1 MRYPIQKY
9 HFKSVFTALI
19 IALLFCFRE
28 SRVIM
33 RVDIWSDVVCP
44 FCYIGKKRLEA
55 AAEQAGVELEVHWH
69 SFELDPDAP
78 KIQSISNSER
88 LAKKYARSLAEVEDM
103 QRNIADMAKAE
114 GIEFNWE
121 KANSG
126 NTFNAHRIIHLAQS
140 KGLGSEAKEAFF
152 YSYMTQGLPIG
163 ERETLE
169 DVAARIGLNPVEV
182 DDVLNSDEY
191 ADFVKFDEEVAHE
204 QLKVTGVPFFV
215 FDQRVA
221 LAGAQPRE
229 VFVQVI
235 EKARETQKDEDLSA
249 VEDAATC
256 QDDSCQPPQG

>member
-1 MRYPIQKY
+1 
-9 HFKSVFTALI
+9 
-19 IALLFCFRE
+19 
-28 SRVIM
+28 M

-69 SFELDPDAP
+69 SYELDPEAP
-78 KIQSISNSER
+78 VRQEVSNSER
-88 LAKKYARSLAEVEDM
+88 LAQKYGRTLAEVEEM
-103 QRNIADMAKAE
+103 QRNIAAMAAEE
-114 GIEFNWE
+114 GIQFNWE
-121 KANSG
+121 NANSG

-163 ERETLE
+163 ERETIE

-182 DDVLNSDEY
+182 DDLLNSEEY
-191 ADFVKFDEEVAHE
+191 ADFVKFDEDVARD

-215 FDQRVA
+215 FDQRIA

-229 VFVQVI
+229 VFLQVM
-235 EKARETQKDEDLSA
+235 EKAQQAPQQANIPAEDTA
-249 VEDAATC
+249 VCKEDNC
-256 QDDSCQPPQG
+256 DLPEK

>member
-1 MRYPIQKY
+1 
-9 HFKSVFTALI
+9 
-19 IALLFCFRE
+19 
-28 SRVIM
+28 M

-55 AAEQAGVELEVHWH
+55 AAEQAGIELEVHWH
-69 SFELDPDAP
+69 SFELDPEAP
-78 KIQSISNSER
+78 IRQEISNSER
-88 LAKKYARSLAEVEDM
+88 LAQKYGRTLADVEEM
-103 QRNIADMAKAE
+103 QRNIAQMAAEE
-114 GIEFNWE
+114 GIQFNWE
-121 KANSG
+121 NANSG

-152 YSYMTQGLPIG
+152 YSYMTQGLAIG

-182 DDVLNSDEY
+182 EDLLDSEEY
-191 ADFVKFDEEVAHE
+191 ADFVKFDQEVAHE

-229 VFVQVI
+229 VFLQVF
-235 EKARETQKDEDLSA
+235 EKALHAPENHSPESNAQQSSSNESCDLPKS
-249 VEDAATC
+249 
-256 QDDSCQPPQG
+256 

>member
-1 MRYPIQKY
+1 
-9 HFKSVFTALI
+9 
-19 IALLFCFRE
+19 
-28 SRVIM
+28 M

-69 SFELDPDAP
+69 SFELDPEAP
-78 KIQSISNSER
+78 VRQEVSNSER
-88 LAKKYARSLAEVEDM
+88 LAQKYGRTLADVEEM
-103 QRNIADMAKAE
+103 QRNIAAMAAEE
-114 GIEFNWE
+114 GIQFNWE
-121 KANSG
+121 NANSG

-182 DDVLNSDEY
+182 DDVLNSEEY
-191 ADFVKFDEEVAHE
+191 ADFVKFDEEVARD

-215 FDQRVA
+215 FDQRIA

-229 VFVQVI
+229 VFLQVI
-235 EKARETQKDEDLSA
+235 EKAQ
-249 VEDAATC
+249 
-256 QDDSCQPPQG
+256 QPPQQTSVQAEDTAVCKEDNCDLPEK